1 MPFVCYSND
10 NEGFVQM
17 FTYRFGK
24 KRTKK
29 QKPKNKTKTQNA
41 RVFCFSFHFVICYKM
56 YSVFQK
62 LWVLPRP
69 CTRYEEKGVGP
80 FHWGVKG
87 FVNYL

>member
-1 MPFVCYSND
+1 MTMKD
-10 NEGFVQM
+10 L
-17 FTYRFGK
+17 YRSLHIGLVK
-24 KRTKK
+24 KEKKK
-29 QKPKNKTKTQNA
+29 QQKTPPQKNA
-41 RVFCFSFHFVICYKM
+41 RVFCFSFQFVICYKM

-62 LWVLPRP
+62 LWVLLRP